1 MLSVGVLTLI
11 FISSML
17 VWSILAHAKTSVQHQ
32 RVLRLLQ
39 LPTRFI
45 TCLSHTGD
53 GRSAEAPDT
62 GLHPAITVNSLDLN
76 PVDCKLCCVLQVS
89 FKVVILLR
97 ALYSNFVSCVDASQ
111 SETAWFTVEPKG
123 VSRQRD
129 DTTLVYCYRR
139 WCWHQRWRGSCGV
152 TRRCRV
158 EQWPF
163 HVTTRLSYSSRCH
176 STTLWLVVGPLTTTT
191 LNSVVST
198 SHHHHSSC
206 IDTFPVSD
214 AD

>member
-1 MLSVGVLTLI
+1 MLKLLSNIKEFSDYFSFHRLIITYRRWSVCWSPWHQT
-11 FISSML
+11 SSR
-17 VWSILAHAKTSVQHQ
+17 HH
-32 RVLRLLQ
+32 
-39 LPTRFI
+39 
-45 TCLSHTGD
+45 CDH
-53 GRSAEAPDT
+53 
-62 GLHPAITVNSLDLN
+62 SLDLN
-76 PVDCKLCCVLQVS
+76 PVDYKLCCVLQVS

-97 ALYSNFVSCVDASQ
+97 VLYSNFVSCVDASQ

-129 DTTLVYCYRR
+129 DTTFVYCYRR
-139 WCWHQRWRGSCGV
+139 WCWRQRWRDWCGV

-198 SHHHHSSC
+198 SHHHHSCC
-206 IDTFPVSD
+206 IHTFPVSD